1 MNNDWYI
8 GEANGRKGLV
18 PASFVRIISDADV
31 STHSIQAIVVGNFV
45 SRNTFEL
52 DLTAGTLGK
61 YPTQLYHLISHQ
73 SDCCSVHGAA
83 SSCLVSIINP
93 TFNQTCRQKVI
104 GVFFSDTN
112 QPSE

>member
-1 MNNDWYI
+1 MRRNRTLQLINFSISFQRGDYVFLSCRLNNDWYI

-73 SDCCSVHGAA
+73 SDCCSVHGDGAA
-83 SSCLVSIINP
+83 RV
-93 TFNQTCRQKVI
+93 
-104 GVFFSDTN
+104 
-112 QPSE
+112 